1 MTSKPT
7 ISGQNV
13 VALHDFSVLEEYI
26 RIFLHEHDVQPITT
40 EGLRRRLKVFTTWLR
55 TQNPERISRD
65 TILAYK
71 RYLRDEKYTAHSQA
85 DLLSSVRTFCGWL
98 EATRRYFNVAKG
110 IRGARRGHK
119 PARDVLTA
127 GQAWM
132 LLNSIDRSTLV
143 GARDAALISLL
154 LYGGCRSIEIAR
166 ADVEDIRNQGESV
179 VLWVFGKS
187 RASKDDFIALKS
199 SVLQAIQEYLAMRP
213 NLKGTDALFGSTS
226 DSCRHQ
232 RMTTRSIRRIVKKRL
247 RAAALNSPRLSCHS
261 MRGSA
266 ITFALLGGASL
277 QEVQSFARHADIQT
291 TVGYSQNIAR
301 SAGIPESKIEEYLAG
316 ARVTDEEE

>member
-1 MTSKPT
+1 MTKKPAV
-7 ISGQNV
+7 SEQNV

-40 EGLRRRLKVFTTWLR
+40 EGLRRRLKAFTAWLR

-85 DLLSSVRTFCGWL
+85 DLLSAVRTFCNWL

-143 GARDAALISLL
+143 GARDHALICML

-166 ADVEDIRNQGESV
+166 ADVEDIRNQGDAV
-179 VLWVFGKS
+179 VCWIFGKN
-187 RASKDDFIALKS
+187 RASKDEFIVLKP
-199 SVLQAIQEYLAMRP
+199 SVLRPIQEYLTMRP
-213 NLKGTDALFGSTS
+213 NLKGTDALFGATS

-232 RMTTRSIRRIVKKRL
+232 RMSTRSIRRIVKKRL
-247 RAAALNSPRLSCHS
+247 RAVALNSPRLSCHS

-277 QEVQSFARHADIQT
+277 QEVQSYARHADIKT
-291 TVGYSQNIAR
+291 TVGYSANIMR
-301 SAGIPESKIEEYLAG
+301 SQGIPEAQLENYLDAHKPTEEK
-316 ARVTDEEE
+316 